1 MDNITDKT
9 SRMPDIAVTPEIINE
24 PSRKNKY
31 NEAKLWQIITF
42 STNNTATNMY
52 NFLMGFVAYY
62 ATGIAGL
69 AVVIVSTIM
78 TSMRVFDGFTDPV
91 IGFLI
96 DKTEGKFGK
105 FRPFMILGNLLLAGT
120 ILLLFWTTH
129 LIPESFRLLY
139 FILIYVVY
147 IFGYTCQ
154 TAVTKSGQTVITN
167 HPKQRPLFSLYDGI
181 FTLTFYSLAGL
192 YVSNYLTEK
201 HGGFNMDLFREFTLT
216 IILLS
221 AFLTFL
227 SVIGIWSKDRKE
239 NFGLG
244 DQGTKVKFKDY
255 WPIIKENRAL
265 QMLIIAASS
274 DKIASNIRSN
284 AATGVIVFGIIL
296 GNYALLGQVGIIGM
310 IPGVI
315 FTMIG
320 TMYARKHGQ
329 KKTLVGS
336 TSISLMAYIGIVLLF
351 LLGDPAAISLT
362 DWNIN
367 TLIFVVLVVISGTQ
381 SISGALVITMI
392 ADTADYETYR
402 SGRFVPGMMGTA
414 FSFIDKLI
422 SSLSHTIVGL
432 MVAMI
437 GFTEA
442 MPEISETLTP
452 ALFAVGLFLYFGM
465 PILGWLATL
474 IAMKFYPLDRE
485 KMEEIQEEISHIKDN
500 KADVL

>member
-1 MDNITDKT
+1 MDTITDKT
-9 SRMPDIAVTPEIINE
+9 SRTPDIAITPEIINE
-24 PSRKNKY
+24 PARNNKY

-69 AVVIVSTIM
+69 AVVIVATIM
-78 TSMRVFDGFTDPV
+78 TSMRIFDGFTDPV
-91 IGFLI
+91 IGYFI
-96 DKTEGKFGK
+96 DKTDGKFGK
-105 FRPFMILGNLLLAGT
+105 FRPYMIIGNLLLAGT
-120 ILLLFWTTH
+120 ILLMFWTTH

-139 FILIYVVY
+139 FVFIYFIY

-154 TAVTKSGQTVITN
+154 TAVTKAGQTVITN

-192 YVSNYLTEK
+192 YISNYLTAK
-201 HGGFNMDLFREFTLT
+201 HGGFTLSLFREFTLT
-216 IILLS
+216 IILFS
-221 AFLTFL
+221 AFLTLL
-227 SVIGIWSKDRKE
+227 SVIGIWKKDRKE

-244 DQGTKVKFKDY
+244 NKGTKVKFSDY
-255 WPIIKENRAL
+255 WPILKENRAL

-284 AATGVIVFGIIL
+284 AATGVIIFGIIL

-320 TMYARKHGQ
+320 TMYARKQGQ
-329 KKTLVGS
+329 KKTLVAS
-336 TSISLMAYIGIVLLF
+336 TTISLMAYIGIVLLF
-351 LLGDPAAISLT
+351 VLGNPSAISLT

-367 TLIFVVLVVISGTQ
+367 TIIFVTLVVISGTQ

-402 SGRFVPGMMGTA
+402 TGRFVPGMMGTA
-414 FSFIDKLI
+414 FSFIDKLV

-437 GFTEA
+437 GFTEV
-442 MPEISETLTP
+442 MPEIGETLTTG
-452 ALFAVGLFLYFGM
+452 LFVVGLFLYFGM

-485 KMEEIQEEISHIKDN
+485 KMEEIQEKLSHIKEN
-500 KADVL
+500 EPDVL